1 MRKMIYQK
9 TYHLCVAKTEIQDD
23 SEYRWYYGDDSD
35 MDGNYKEF
43 NTFDEFWVWAGD
55 GNRPFFHGD
64 VTQWHSI
71 FSDKKRW
78 IRVGFTKVTNV
89 TPENFR
95 GAVLHESYDE
105 VVAPTMEELRRHLS
119 ADDLCGYLYDKFMEV
134 KERRENCYGD

>member
-9 TYHLCVAKTEIQDD
+9 TYHLCVAKTEIKDD
-23 SEYRWYYGDDSD
+23 SEYRWYYGDVGV
-35 MDGNYKEF
+35 DGNDKTF
-43 NTFDEFWVWAGD
+43 DTFDEFWAWAGD
-55 GNRPFFHGD
+55 GNRPFFCGN
-64 VTQWHSI
+64 VSQWRSV

-78 IRVGFTKVTNV
+78 IRVGFTKVANV

-119 ADDLCGYLYDKFMEV
+119 ADDLCEYLYDKFMEI
-134 KERRENCYGD
+134 KERRGNSYGD

>member
-35 MDGNYKEF
+35 MGGNYKRF
-43 NTFDEFWVWAGD
+43 DTFEKFDTWAG
-55 GNRPFFHGD
+55 GSHKPSFFGD
-64 VTQWHSI
+64 IRRGRSV
-71 FSDKKRW
+71 FSEKKRW
-78 IRVGFTKVTNV
+78 VRVGFTKV

-134 KERRENCYGD
+134 KEGRENSDGD

>member
-23 SEYRWYYGDDSD
+23 SEYRWYYGDDPD
-35 MDGNYKEF
+35 MDGNYKRF
-43 NTFDEFWVWAGD
+43 DTFEKFDTWVGS
-55 GNRPFFHGD
+55 GCNRPSFFGD
-64 VTQWHSI
+64 IRRGRSI
-71 FSDKKRW
+71 FSEKKRW
-78 IRVGFTKVTNV
+78 VRVGFTKV

-119 ADDLCGYLYDKFMEV
+119 AEDLCEYLYDKFMEI
-134 KERRENCYGD
+134 KERRDNGYGD